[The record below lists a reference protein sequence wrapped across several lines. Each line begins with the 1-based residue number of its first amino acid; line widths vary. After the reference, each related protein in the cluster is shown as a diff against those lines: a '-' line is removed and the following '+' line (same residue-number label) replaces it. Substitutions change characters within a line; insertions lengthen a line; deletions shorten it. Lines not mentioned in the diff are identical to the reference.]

1 MSASDKLRI
10 GITGYPVP
18 GGSGVVASELGRL
31 LARRG
36 HEIHFIAYAPPFRW
50 NRYDEN
56 LYFHEVEVTNYP
68 LFKHPPY
75 TLTLASKMVEVS
87 RHFGLDILHVHYAI
101 PHATAGF
108 LARSVLGNPPRPRLV
123 TTLHGTDITL
133 VGSERSLYDITRF
146 SIQAADGVTAISHY
160 LKQATIN
167 TFTGCTNIEVIP
179 NFVDLTVF
187 NPSRRDCE
195 RSQFAALD
203 ELLLVHLSNFRVVKR
218 PVDTVKILAAV
229 NRTRPARLALIGD
242 GPEMASVIQEA
253 ESLGVRDRIL
263 LLGNQD
269 HVQPLLACCDV
280 FLLPSKEESFGL
292 AALEALACGVPA
304 VTSDVGG
311 LGELVESGANGYRV
325 ELGDTDTMAA
335 RVLEITSDSRR
346 FELFRRKA
354 RESAEQFD
362 AEKIIPMYEAF
373 YHKVLA

>member
-1 MSASDKLRI
+1 MSHSDTLKI

-50 NRYDEN
+50 NRYDEH

-68 LFKHPPY
+68 LFKYPPY
-75 TLTLASKMVEVS
+75 TLTLAAKMAEVS

-108 LARSVLGNPPRPRLV
+108 LAQSILGNPPRPKLV

-133 VGSERSLYDITRF
+133 VGSDRSFYDITRF
-146 SIQAADGVTAISHY
+146 SIGAADGVTAISHY
-160 LKQATIN
+160 LKDATRK
-167 TFTGCTNIEVIP
+167 TFTDCIDIEVIP
-179 NFVDLTVF
+179 NFVDLELFT
-187 NPSRRDCE
+187 PSRRDCE
-195 RSQFAALD
+195 RSQFAAPE
-203 ELLLVHLSNFRVVKR
+203 ELLLVHLSNFRAVKR
-218 PVDTVKILAAV
+218 PVDTVRVLASV
-229 NRTRPARLALIGD
+229 NRTHPARLALIGD

-253 ESLGVRDRIL
+253 ENLGVRDRIQ

-280 FLLPSKEESFGL
+280 FLLPSEEESFGL

-311 LGELVESGANGYRV
+311 LGELVDNGVNGYRV
-325 ELGDTDTMAA
+325 ALGDTDAMAA
-335 RVLEITSDSRR
+335 SVLEITGEPHK

-354 RESAEQFD
+354 RESAERFD

-373 YHKVLA
+373 YRKVLA